1 MSANRVFKVTDVADY
16 SEMRGGTYE
25 LKRAYVGAVKDVMD
39 YANTVA
45 VNAAMELGGV
55 DGCKLLDRKQ
65 ARALYALIY
74 GCETMLD
81 MFEDDV
87 REDAYEDM
95 SEALFLVNLV
105 RSLKVTDDASEGG
118 R

>member
-16 SEMRGGTYE
+16 SEMRGTDE
-25 LKRAYVGAVKDVMD
+25 LNMAYVSAVRDIMD
-39 YANTVA
+39 YAKTVA

-55 DGCKLLDRKQ
+55 DGCKMFDRKQ

-81 MFEDDV
+81 MFDGDV
-87 REDAYEDM
+87 RDAAYEDM
-95 SEALFLVNLV
+95 SEALFLASVI
-105 RSLKVTDDASEGG
+105 RSLKVTDSASEGG